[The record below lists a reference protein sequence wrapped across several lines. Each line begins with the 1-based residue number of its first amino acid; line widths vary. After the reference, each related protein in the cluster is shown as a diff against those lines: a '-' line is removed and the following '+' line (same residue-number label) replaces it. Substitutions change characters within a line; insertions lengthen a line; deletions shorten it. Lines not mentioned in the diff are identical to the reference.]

1 MYLDQRTLR
10 KQLDHWLRVLGSMA
24 RLSRQWACINL
35 GIKKEPFKK
44 NITKH
49 FMIDRIY
56 LNLKADNEVSS
67 PRQEPLAITG

>member
-24 RLSRQWACINL
+24 QLSRQWACINF

-44 NITKH
+44 NKTFH
-49 FMIDRIY
+49 DRSNFIS
-56 LNLKADNEVSS
+56 LKADNGVSS